1 MDEATLGLMAATVTL
16 AVLHT
21 LVPDH
26 ELPLAMIGRAQN
38 WTIQKMAGV
47 TLVAGAIH
55 ISVSMGVGIL
65 ALVVSTALAEKVAG
79 TAHQISGFLLVA
91 FGVVYTILAWRRR
104 GHGHSHGG
112 LGHSH
117 GSKYAAHAHGR
128 APPSSGI
135 KVDSTGKP
143 VIAGSAWIV
152 AIVGIAP
159 CFTLIPIL
167 IEATLFGPTTTLV
180 VMVVYALSTI
190 GMMVI
195 LTSIALKT
203 ITFLTRLAKIEKY
216 VEIIAGLIILAVGLW
231 VALPDLLFPGTH
243 TH

>member
-1 MDEATLGLMAATVTL
+1 MDQTVVLMISAATLAI
-16 AVLHT
+16 LHT

-38 WTIQKMAGV
+38 WTVKRMAGV
-47 TLVAGAIH
+47 TLIAGVIH
-55 ISVSMGVGIL
+55 ISVSMTVGVIAIVL
-65 ALVVSTALAEKVAG
+65 STALAEQIAA
-79 TAHQISGFLLVA
+79 TAHQISGLLLVG
-91 FGVVYTILAWRRR
+91 FGVVYTILAWRRK

-128 APPSSGI
+128 APAGSGI
-135 KVDSTGKP
+135 KIDSEGKP
-143 VIAGSAWIV
+143 VISGSAWIV

-159 CFTLIPIL
+159 CFTLIPVLLQSLWYGWATIL
-167 IEATLFGPTTTLV
+167 LV
-180 VMVVYALSTI
+180 MIVYAVSTI

-203 ITFLTRLAKIEKY
+203 ITFLTKLAKVEKY

-231 VALPDLLFPGTH
+231 VALPDLIGQQH
-243 TH
+243 VH

>member
-1 MDEATLGLMAATVTL
+1 MDQTLVLMVSAATLAI
-16 AVLHT
+16 LHT

-38 WTIQKMAGV
+38 WTVKKMAGV
-47 TLVAGAIH
+47 TLIAGVIH
-55 ISVSMGVGIL
+55 VSVSMAVGVIAIVL
-65 ALVVSTALAEKVAG
+65 STALAEQIAT

-91 FGVVYTILAWRRR
+91 FGLVYTILAWRRK

-128 APPSSGI
+128 APPGSGI
-135 KVDSTGKP
+135 NVDSEGKP
-143 VIAGSAWIV
+143 VISGSAWIV

-159 CFTLIPIL
+159 CFTLIPVLLQAIWYGPVTIL
-167 IEATLFGPTTTLV
+167 LT
-180 VMVVYALSTI
+180 MVVYAVATI

-203 ITFLTRLAKIEKY
+203 ITFITKLAKVEKY

-231 VALPDLLFPGTH
+231 VALPDLLFPGH
-243 TH
+243 VH

>member
-38 WTIQKMAGV
+38 WTIKKMAGV
-47 TLVAGAIH
+47 TLVAGTIH
-55 ISVSMGVGIL
+55 ISVSMTIGII
-65 ALVVSTALAEKVAG
+65 ALVISTALAKQVANI
-79 TAHQISGFLLVA
+79 AHIISGFLLVT
-91 FGVVYTILAWRRR
+91 FGVVYTILAWRRK
-104 GHGHSHGG
+104 GHSHSHGG

-128 APPSSGI
+128 APSGSGI
-135 KVDSTGKP
+135 KLDSEGKP
-143 VIAGSAWIV
+143 IISGSAWLV

-159 CFTLIPIL
+159 CFTLIPVL
-167 IEATLFGPTTTLV
+167 LQSTLFGPTTTLI
-180 VMVVYALSTI
+180 VMVVYAISTI

-203 ITFLTRLAKIEKY
+203 ITFITKLEKIEKH

-231 VALPDLLFPGTH
+231 VALPSLLSPGH
-243 TH
+243 VH

>member
-1 MDEATLGLMAATVTL
+1 MDQTLVLMASAAVL
-16 AVLHT
+16 AILHT

-38 WTIQKMAGV
+38 WTIKKMAGV

-55 ISVSMGVGIL
+55 ISVSMAIGVL
-65 ALVVSTALAEKVAG
+65 AIVVSTQLAKQVAS
-79 TAHQISGFLLVA
+79 TAHTISGGLLFA
-91 FGVVYTILAWRRR
+91 FGLVYTILAWRRR

-112 LGHSH
+112 IGHSH

-135 KVDSTGKP
+135 ELDSKGKP
-143 VIAGSAWIV
+143 VISGSAWLV

-159 CFTLIPIL
+159 CFTLIPVLLSALWYGMTTIL
-167 IEATLFGPTTTLV
+167 LV
-180 VMVVYALSTI
+180 MIVYAISTI

-203 ITFLTRLAKIEKY
+203 ITFITKLTKIEKY

-231 VALPDLLFPGTH
+231 ILLPDLLHQPH
-243 TH
+243 VH

>member
-1 MDEATLGLMAATVTL
+1 MDIPWFLMSSAAVL
-16 AVLHT
+16 AILHT

-26 ELPLAMIGRAQN
+26 ELPLALIGRAQN
-38 WTIQKMAGV
+38 WTIKKMAGV

-55 ISVSMGVGIL
+55 ISVSMAVGVL
-65 ALVVSTALAEKVAG
+65 AIVVSTQLAEQVAG
-79 TAHQISGFLLVA
+79 TAHQISGWLLVA

-112 LGHSH
+112 IGHSH

-128 APPSSGI
+128 APRGSGI
-135 KVDSTGKP
+135 QIDSEGKP
-143 VIAGSAWIV
+143 VISGSAWIV

-159 CFTLIPIL
+159 CFTLIPVLLQSLWYGWNVIL
-167 IEATLFGPTTTLV
+167 LV
-180 VMVVYALSTI
+180 MIVYAVSTI

-203 ITFLTRLAKIEKY
+203 ITFLTKLTKVEKY
-216 VEIIAGLIILAVGLW
+216 VEIIAGLIILVVGLW
-231 VALPDLLFPGTH
+231 VALPDLIGQPH
-243 TH
+243 VH